1 MNPNTA
7 IALQSLPGK
16 VSQFFLC
23 PSAPVRKIHSHSGT
37 CLRHQEVS
45 TKTIHTLVLMVVDK
59 EVNELEYERVA
70 DGFVYRE
77 RLTELDGPT
86 AGGWT

>member
-1 MNPNTA
+1 M
-7 IALQSLPGK
+7 
-16 VSQFFLC
+16 
-23 PSAPVRKIHSHSGT
+23 
-37 CLRHQEVS
+37 S